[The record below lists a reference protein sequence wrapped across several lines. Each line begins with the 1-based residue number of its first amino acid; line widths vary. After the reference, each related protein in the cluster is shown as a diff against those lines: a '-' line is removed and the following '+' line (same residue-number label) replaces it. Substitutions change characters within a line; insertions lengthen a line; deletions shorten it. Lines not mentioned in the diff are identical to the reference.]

1 MMTSQRPSP
10 ATGTTQAAASPD
22 GHRQDPHAEPATALA
37 NRFVASRQQRRE
49 DWLMALTLVAAVLL
63 AALLFWL
70 MPMPELVAIG
80 T

>member
-1 MMTSQRPSP
+1 
-10 ATGTTQAAASPD
+10 
-22 GHRQDPHAEPATALA
+22 
-37 NRFVASRQQRRE
+37 
-49 DWLMALTLVAAVLL
+49 MALTLVAAVLL